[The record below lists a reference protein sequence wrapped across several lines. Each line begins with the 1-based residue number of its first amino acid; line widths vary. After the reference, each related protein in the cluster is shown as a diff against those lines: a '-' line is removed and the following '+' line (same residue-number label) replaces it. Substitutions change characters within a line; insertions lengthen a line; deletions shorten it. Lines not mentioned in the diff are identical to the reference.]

1 MADAYPVGSNFAV
14 LDCDIPCFTEIK
26 VVQDN
31 QTQIY
36 RGHPTYHGE
45 DPWHDWVY
53 VSWECEDGLLTKVP
67 AEIQLFV
74 DVNKELFPYAG
85 NLPGY
90 KGEGTYTQIQSM
102 LEEPVP
108 HGPSK
113 LVLSWGIREQD
124 IYHFQW
130 VDTFLDP
137 AFVIDNIGCP
147 C

>member
-1 MADAYPVGSNFAV
+1 
-14 LDCDIPCFTEIK
+14 
-26 VVQDN
+26 
-31 QTQIY
+31 
-36 RGHPTYHGE
+36 
-45 DPWHDWVY
+45 
-53 VSWECEDGLLTKVP
+53 LLTKVP

-137 AFVIDNIGCP
+137 AFVIERQHQLSMLIPSWFDTTLAMGKVISLVEMGPHVCRYILP
-147 C
+147 GTE